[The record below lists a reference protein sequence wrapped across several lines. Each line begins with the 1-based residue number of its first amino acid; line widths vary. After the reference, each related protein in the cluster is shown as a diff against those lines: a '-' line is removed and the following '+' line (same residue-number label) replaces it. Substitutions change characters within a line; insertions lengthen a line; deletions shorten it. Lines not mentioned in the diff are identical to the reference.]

1 MFSVR
6 FNLSFLREKVQI
18 FQDFDPRHVDSEIL
32 LPDPDQNYSI
42 MLQLKS
48 WSIEKKEIKSET
60 CISIFK

>member
-6 FNLSFLREKVQI
+6 FNLSFFREKVQI
-18 FQDFDPRHVDSEIL
+18 FQDFDPRHESEIL